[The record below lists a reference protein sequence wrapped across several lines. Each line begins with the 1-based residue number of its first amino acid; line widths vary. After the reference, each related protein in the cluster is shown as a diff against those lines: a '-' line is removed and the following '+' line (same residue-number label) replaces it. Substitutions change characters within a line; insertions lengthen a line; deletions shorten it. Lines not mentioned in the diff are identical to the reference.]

1 MVPWHTRVYTPKR
14 YLDRFSR
21 LRRDHYCD
29 RQTDHA
35 TPSVTISRT
44 YVVLQCGLKR
54 NIIILCTLQLVKK
67 KQSRRIPTPKVIQLT
82 HTKKQTRPIA
92 LHGPLQGSEKA
103 PFFINNHHLVDKS
116 DFSYTLGALFTN
128 NLMMSFRPI
137 QQFCLFQQS
146 PPDIS
151 YWHVLFISQSVAV
164 PLRHFKY
171 FWRTDWTNRCDISW
185 CSWHSNQSWKPIWW
199 LLAKNVPNVDQAW
212 LTNWTSG
219 TNVSITMRG
228 HFLLALPDGPGK
240 PGRQTFFG
248 ALLTL
253 RTVIP
258 IHFDHI
264 KDDDG

>member
-14 YLDRFSR
+14 YLDLFSR

-103 PFFINNHHLVDKS
+103 PFLINNHHLVDKP

-137 QQFCLFQQS
+137 QRFFCFNNPLQS
-146 PPDIS
+146 RASRHCLLTPTVHFSIS
-151 YWHVLFISQSVAV
+151 GCA
-164 PLRHFKY
+164 
-171 FWRTDWTNRCDISW
+171 T
-185 CSWHSNQSWKPIWW
+185 
-199 LLAKNVPNVDQAW
+199 QAT
-212 LTNWTSG
+212 LN
-219 TNVSITMRG
+219 I
-228 HFLLALPDGPGK
+228 FDGPIEPTGT
-240 PGRQTFFG
+240 TFHG
-248 ALLTL
+248 AVDTAINHEY
-253 RTVIP
+253 V
-258 IHFDHI
+258 FDAC
-264 KDDDG
+264 